1 MHRGNCL
8 CGLNVIQALL
18 DCWNQ
23 TMPFHFFSFFQPV
36 KACYQFALT
45 IQECMTNEGALE
57 HYNFDETKVK
67 RNFQSAT
74 SKKPLRG
81 KPASDKSLWTDEE
94 EQALVVFILNWQI
107 KQKPKMIRSKPAT
120 PRRKARAASSD
131 ESKGD
136 FRIMPAKSELWD
148 DCAKFISR
156 KACLPKRTGQYT
168 LVFNCQVFWHDL
180 RQKCWR

>member
-1 MHRGNCL
+1 
-8 CGLNVIQALL
+8 
-18 DCWNQ
+18 
-23 TMPFHFFSFFQPV
+23 
-36 KACYQFALT
+36 
-45 IQECMTNEGALE
+45 MTNEGALE
-57 HYNFDETKVK
+57 HYNFDENKVK

-94 EQALVVFILNWQI
+94 EQALVVFILHWQI

-120 PRRKARAASSD
+120 PRRKARAVSTD
-131 ESKGD
+131 EGKGD

-156 KACLPKRTGQYT
+156 KACLPKRTGQFSFDSHWCFIIEFFHMISAKSGGGKTQMSCYVT
-168 LVFNCQVFWHDL
+168 SLHAVFLAV
-180 RQKCWR
+180 